1 MAKLDMKQFKKIPL
15 KFEVKKEFEL
25 KEDDIRYS
33 LAKLY
38 IMHDGRNYN
47 GSSFS
52 KEVIEACKHTA
63 YNMPI
68 LGYIEDGDFSDHRY
82 EIEKDEDG
90 NYDFV
95 CKQQAVGVI
104 PESADL
110 YMEEKIGDDGIKRN
124 YLVADNV
131 IIWRKW
137 NDVNKIFDNESQKWH
152 SCELSDNY
160 EGYFDKK
167 NNEYVFEK
175 FEFFG
180 FTVLGDN
187 YSPAM
192 KDSNV
197 EIKNFAKINR
207 DIVEENLEKFM
218 KNFSKEVDDLTV
230 KDNKNFE
237 EENQE
242 TEVVEEN
249 VNETENN
256 EVVDNQE
263 EQQDQIE
270 NNSSEEENSDNKT
283 DNTEDSKGDHV
294 EETQESE
301 QEFSD
306 KREFK
311 FTLSHEDIRSK
322 LYDKLWDVEDADGD
336 WYFIHKT
343 TNDYF
348 IYMNY
353 DNDVVYKQNY
363 TVEDNMVSFVGER
376 EKLYYVLVNEET
388 YNNMSSK
395 TYSQLEVELGK
406 SAVELNDL
414 KSKFEALEKENST
427 LKEFESNIKRE
438 QTKIEIDQV
447 IAKFSSLSEIEYAG
461 LRDKAYNLTI
471 TKEELEEKLFAL
483 VGRKN
488 FSVNNTEE
496 NQQPTKFSTL
506 PLNIQVENK
515 QENPYEN
522 LYNEIFG
529 QN

>member
-1 MAKLDMKQFKKIPL
+1 MAKIDKKFREIPL
-15 KFEVKKEFEL
+15 EFEVKKEFEL

-47 GSSFS
+47 GSSFT

-68 LGYIEDGDFSDHRY
+68 IGYIEDGDFSDHRY
-82 EIEKDEDG
+82 EIEKNEDG
-90 NYDFV
+90 EYEYN
-95 CKQQAVGVI
+95 CKQQAIGVI

-110 YMEEKIGDDGIKRN
+110 YLEERVCDDGIKRN

-137 NDVNKIFDNESQKWH
+137 NDVNRIFDKESQKWH

-160 EGYFDKK
+160 EGHYDRE
-167 NNEYVFEK
+167 NNEYVFSK

-180 FTVLGDN
+180 FTVLGN
-187 YSPAM
+187 GYSPAM
-192 KDSNV
+192 KDSNL
-197 EIKNFAKINR
+197 EIKNFAKINK

-218 KNFSKEVDDLTV
+218 KHFSKEVEELSV
-230 KDNKNFE
+230 EDNKNFKDE
-237 EENQE
+237 NKEQEEQQVDGNSSEEVVNDNGLEIEENEEVSEENQE
-242 TEVVEEN
+242 VKDEE
-249 VNETENN
+249 
-256 EVVDNQE
+256 
-263 EQQDQIE
+263 I
-270 NNSSEEENSDNKT
+270 
-283 DNTEDSKGDHV
+283 
-294 EETQESE
+294 E

-311 FTLSHEDIRSK
+311 FSLSHEDIRRK
-322 LYDKLWDVEDADGD
+322 LYKKLWEVEDAGGD

-343 TNDYF
+343 TNEYF

-353 DNDVVYKQNY
+353 DSDVVYKQNY
-363 TVEDNMVSFVGER
+363 TVDGDEVSFSGER
-376 EKLYYVLVNEET
+376 VKMYYTLVDEET
-388 YNNMSSK
+388 YNSISHK

-406 SAVELNDL
+406 STVELSDV
-414 KSKFEALEKENST
+414 KSKFKTLKTENDK
-427 LKEFESNIKRE
+427 LKEFKLNVEKEKAKLEVDEVIGKFTSL
-438 QTKIEIDQV
+438 IE
-447 IAKFSSLSEIEYAG
+447 LEYAE

-488 FSVNNTEE
+488 FSLNNTEE
-496 NQQPTKFSTL
+496 IKTQTRYNSL
-506 PLNIQVENK
+506 GLNIQVQKDESNN
-515 QENPYEN
+515 QYEN
-522 LYNEIFG
+522 LFNEVYG
-529 QN
+529 KN